1 MQEVRSLIYFDVAR
15 NQERLWGGNHSEL
28 DDAGI
33 RARMPMAIDFTGQIA
48 PARTVE
54 REDPSRRL
62 DVDKRLKRAYER
74 LPAPD
79 IMNV

>member
-1 MQEVRSLIYFDVAR
+1 MWHAGGSLIDIFWR
-15 NQERLWGGNHSEL
+15 SQESGNHSEL

-33 RARMPMAIDFTGQIA
+33 RARMPMAINFTGEIA

-54 REDPSRRL
+54 REHSSRRL